1 MLEIGFLPGGYGG
14 ITCNS
19 LFYGPFNYWISM
31 ELVYARIRLFVY

>member
-1 MLEIGFLPGGYGG
+1 MLEIGFLLRGYGG

-19 LFYGPFNYWISM
+19 LFYGPFYHWISM